1 MLAVAVAAMA
11 VTGAAHAQQ
20 RAATGQPSAGQGAAA
35 SQATPLRPCQSLTTD
50 EPTYLTLGK
59 SRVVRLPFPA
69 VRMVVGGQ
77 PGGRVGT
84 PVVAPPPVPGA
95 PAAPST
101 TTAPSDGVAETDIT
115 LISPTELYF
124 LGRRAGSMNVV
135 VQAADGRCL
144 VKDIVVTVDPGT
156 LQSTLATVMPQERDV
171 RVTAAQDTLVL
182 TGTVSDTIKLD
193 RILGIAGS
201 YADPKKVI
209 NLLSVAAPQQV
220 MLEVTIAEVS
230 KNILDNLD
238 MDFTRMFTTADGAVS
253 KVISGIFG
261 GGAAAFGRFSPNLA
275 GGAVSNV
282 GVASTAGSS
291 AAAASQLSSTSRG
304 STLVGVD
311 AKNRDGIIRVLAE
324 PNIMAISGQSA
335 SFLSGGKIFIPV
347 AQDRQGGGTTIT
359 LEEKEF
365 GVGLK
370 FTPTVLDGTRIN
382 LKLVSEA
389 SELQQTG
396 SPFTSFNGTTA
407 ILPSMSTRRIDTT
420 VQLNDGQSFMIA
432 GLIKNNLT
440 ASLDKFP
447 GLGEV
452 PVMGALFRSTEF
464 QNDQTELMFV
474 VTPRLVKPLGGT
486 VARPT
491 DNHVAPTRGQVIG
504 GSKLE
509 GRRAL
514 QPATARGVTPATAV
528 APAAPANIPP
538 ASPPAAQSTEAPS
551 PATVTPVAPPSK
563 LEPLSLAPAEQPEGP
578 TQEVV
583 REVSTQEAAAPAT
596 ARD

>member
-11 VTGAAHAQQ
+11 VTGLASAQQ
-20 RAATGQPSAGQGAAA
+20 RPAAAHPPAGSTPVA

-77 PGGRVGT
+77 PGSRAGMPVAAAAPGT
-84 PVVAPPPVPGA
+84 PGAAA
-95 PAAPST
+95 PAAVP
-101 TTAPSDGVAETDIT
+101 AGASDGVAETEIT

-124 LGRRAGSMNVV
+124 LGRRAGAMNVV

-156 LQSTLATVMPQERDV
+156 LQSTLATVLPRERDV
-171 RVTAAQDTLVL
+171 RVVAAQDTIVL
-182 TGTVSDTIKLD
+182 TGTVSDSVKLD
-193 RILGIAGS
+193 RVLSIAGS
-201 YADPKKVI
+201 YALDSKKLV
-209 NLLSVAAPQQV
+209 NLLSIAAPQQV

-230 KNILDNLD
+230 KSILDNLD
-238 MDFTRMFTTADGAVS
+238 IDFTRMFTSANGGAS
-253 KVISGIFG
+253 KIISGIFG
-261 GGAAAFGRFSPNLA
+261 GGAAVFGRFKPNLA
-275 GGAVSNV
+275 GGSIANI
-282 GVASTAGSS
+282 GAAEAIGSTAG
-291 AAAASQLSSTSRG
+291 AASQITSTSRG

-324 PNIMAISGQSA
+324 PNIMAISGQPA

-347 AQDRQGGGTTIT
+347 AQNRDAGGTTIT

-407 ILPSMSTRRIDTT
+407 ILPSMSTRRVDTT

-432 GLIKNNLT
+432 GLIKNNVT

-474 VTPRLVKPLGGT
+474 VTPRLVKPLAGP
-486 VARPT
+486 VVHPT
-491 DNHVAPTRGQVIG
+491 DSHVAPTRGQVIG

-514 QPATARGVTPATAV
+514 QMGTAGAV
-528 APAAPANIPP
+528 APAAPVNSTP
-538 ASPPAAQSTEAPS
+538 APATQPTEAPS
-551 PATVTPVAPPSK
+551 AVTVTPVAPPSA
-563 LEPLSLAPAEQPEGP
+563 LEPVSLAPATRLEPP
-578 TQEVV
+578 AAEVV
-583 REVSTQEAAAPAT
+583 RVVSPGEAAAPAP
-596 ARD
+596 AR

>member
-1 MLAVAVAAMA
+1 MRNTTNRMLAVAVAAMA
-11 VTGAAHAQQ
+11 MTGAASAQQ
-20 RAATGQPSAGQGAAA
+20 RPARVQPPAAPTQVA

-77 PGGRVGT
+77 PGGRAGT
-84 PVVAPPPVPGA
+84 PVPTTPGA
-95 PAAPST
+95 P
-101 TTAPSDGVAETDIT
+101 TAPGTPTASQATASDGVAETDIT

-124 LGRRAGSMNVV
+124 LGRRPGAMNVV
-135 VQAADGRCL
+135 VQGADGRCL
-144 VKDIVVTVDPGT
+144 VKDIIVTIDPGT
-156 LQSTLATVMPQERDV
+156 LQSTLATLLPQERDV
-171 RVTAAQDTLVL
+171 RVTAAQDTIVL
-182 TGTVSDTIKLD
+182 TGTVSDAVMLD
-193 RILGIAGS
+193 KVLGIAGS
-201 YADPKKVI
+201 YAVDPKKMV
-209 NLLSVAAPQQV
+209 NLMGVAAPQQV

-230 KNILDNLD
+230 KNILDSLD
-238 MDFTRMFTTADGAVS
+238 LDFTRMFTSANGGAS
-253 KVISGIFG
+253 KIFSGIFG
-261 GGAAAFGRFSPNLA
+261 AGAAAFGRFNPNLA
-275 GGAVSNV
+275 GGAVTNAGV
-282 GVASTAGSS
+282 GETIGSTG
-291 AAAASQLSSTSRG
+291 AAASQITSTSRA

-347 AQDRQGGGTTIT
+347 AQNRDNGGTTIT

-396 SPFTSFNGTTA
+396 SPFTSFNGAVA
-407 ILPSMSTRRIDTT
+407 ILPSMSTRRVDTT

-464 QNDQTELMFV
+464 QNDQTELMFI
-474 VTPRLVKPLGGT
+474 VTPRLVKPLGAAVQT
-486 VARPT
+486 PT
-491 DNHVAPTRGQVIG
+491 DNHVAPTRGGVMWMG
-504 GSKLE
+504 TGE
-509 GRRAL
+509 GKS
-514 QPATARGVTPATAV
+514 P
-528 APAAPANIPP
+528 APAVKP
-538 ASPPAAQSTEAPS
+538 
-551 PATVTPVAPPSK
+551 
-563 LEPLSLAPAEQPEGP
+563 
-578 TQEVV
+578 
-583 REVSTQEAAAPAT
+583 
-596 ARD
+596 